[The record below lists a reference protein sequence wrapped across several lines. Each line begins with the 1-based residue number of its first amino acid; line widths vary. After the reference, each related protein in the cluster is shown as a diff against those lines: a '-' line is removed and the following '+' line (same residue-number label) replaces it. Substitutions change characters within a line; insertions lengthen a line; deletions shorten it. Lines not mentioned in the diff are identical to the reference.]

1 MIYFELTRLATE
13 ETCEVGF
20 FFKLSPHCFAR
31 LLVFFTNPGGGAFFK
46 FYRISFQGKF
56 AYILQRYVKFMSL
69 IS

>member
-31 LLVFFTNPGGGAFFK
+31 LLVFFTNPGGGVFLFISQ
-46 FYRISFQGKF
+46 RIWLFQ
-56 AYILQRYVKFMSL
+56 ANCHP
-69 IS
+69 